1 MRCADSRSEISYRE
15 LGDHQLQAVRTAVRG
30 IVLATLAMSSGVA
43 FAQVTLPPVVVTAP
57 YPYGYGPDPSGGG
70 GSGTSN
76 PGCTADCNPGG
87 DPPPPPPA
95 IPPAQVPPMSKI
107 ICGAQTYGHYPKAYP
122 TGFLN
127 VFQFAKDL
135 PDGSHLY
142 TYSYTS
148 NMPPSGFYPLDAVT
162 VDPHP
167 GTPWPSGQT
176 TLYGSGVMPFNGSL
190 TYIPPNSNQQVT
202 QNRNYSAIENA
213 VATAGHEFAHQH
225 GVADESRAEGYGVA
239 AADAYKNAHG
249 AACP

>member
-1 MRCADSRSEISYRE
+1 MCRANSRLEISYRE
-15 LGDHQLQAVRTAVRG
+15 LGDHQLRSVRGAVRG
-30 IVLATLAMSSGVA
+30 IVLATLAMSSGVV

-57 YPYGYGPDPSGGG
+57 YPYGYGPDPGGGG

-76 PGCTADCNPGG
+76 PNCTADCNPGG

-107 ICGAQTYGHYPKAYP
+107 LCGAQTYGRYHKIYP
-122 TGFLN
+122 TAFLN
-127 VFQFAKDL
+127 VFQFANNN
-135 PDGSHLY
+135 HLY

-148 NMPPSGFYPLDAVT
+148 SVPPPGFYPVDGVT

-167 GTPWPSGQT
+167 GTPWPLGQT
-176 TLYGSGVMPFNGSL
+176 TFYASGVMPYNDSP
-190 TYIPPNSNQQVT
+190 TYIPPNSNQVVT
-202 QNRNYSAIENA
+202 QPRNYTAIENA
-213 VATAGHEFAHQH
+213 VATAAHEFAHQN
-225 GVADESRAEGYGVA
+225 GVTNEQRAEGYGVA